1 MTTDSVFS
9 ILPDRFFSCL
19 AGANRVHYAALLIRY
34 FMLFQ
39 ENARGVEREQVML
52 TFQEYFREVIGNKE
66 EVIGED
72 DEDNLQEIH
81 VTDSDSEP
89 TLPPPEIWEKS
100 SADLPDRNMA
110 GQFLRRLII
119 SGWLSE
125 ETLGDYTRLINITPG
140 ARPFCEAL
148 SRVAAGLKTEYESHV
163 VAVYSHICG
172 DAIRDNGH
180 LAVLS
185 ANRETQDLI
194 DSLKALSQSIK
205 DYYERL
211 SGEMAAKEVKDILY
225 LQYVDY
231 AKDVLDAAYKRL
243 KTSDNLSRYRP
254 KIFARIAELLQD
266 DAWLSDNGRRFARIR
281 QLTANEGREK
291 LAAMLE
297 DIRDTL
303 RALDPLQDEI
313 DKRNSLYARSSIQRV
328 KALLEPDSTLA
339 GRLGM
344 LAKAVAENE
353 VSLAD
358 IITHKLFSVRTF
370 AKESLYRRLKKEE
383 TVFTP
388 IQEKDEA
395 ALKLEEA
402 EFLLRLS
409 RQ

>member
-1 MTTDSVFS
+1 VDTTVNHGVFS
-9 ILPDRFFSCL
+9 ILPERFFSCL

-52 TFQEYFREVIGNKE
+52 SFQEYFREAISEKE
-66 EVIGED
+66 EVIRED
-72 DEDNLQEIH
+72 EEDVQE
-81 VTDSDSEP
+81 TMDFNSSSEP
-89 TLPPPEIWEKS
+89 PLPPPEIWEKGS
-100 SADLPDRNMA
+100 TDVSGRNMA
-110 GQFLRRLII
+110 GQFLRRLIS

-125 ETLGDYTRLINITPG
+125 ETLGDYTRVINITPG

-148 SRVAAGLKTEYESHV
+148 SRVLAGLKTEYESHV

-211 SGEMAAKEVKDILY
+211 SGDMAAKEVKDILY

-254 KIFARIAELLQD
+254 RIFARIAELLQD
-266 DAWLSDNGRRFARIR
+266 ETWLSDNGRRFARIR
-281 QLTANEGREK
+281 QWTASEGRE
-291 LAAMLE
+291 
-297 DIRDTL
+297 
-303 RALDPLQDEI
+303 
-313 DKRNSLYARSSIQRV
+313 
-328 KALLEPDSTLA
+328 
-339 GRLGM
+339 
-344 LAKAVAENE
+344 
-353 VSLAD
+353 
-358 IITHKLFSVRTF
+358 
-370 AKESLYRRLKKEE
+370 
-383 TVFTP
+383 
-388 IQEKDEA
+388 
-395 ALKLEEA
+395 
-402 EFLLRLS
+402 
-409 RQ
+409 